1 MSGENQNTSNQENA
15 AVEEY
20 NYDRDLY
27 RCPISW
33 PFTSDKPKMTKKVY
47 SLIRKAVKENKKGII
62 KGIKDVTKSIR
73 KGHKGILVL
82 GADASPYDV
91 ISHFPMMAEEAK
103 IPYVWVPSRQD
114 LGVSTQC
121 KRATS
126 VVLLKPNESFKA
138 SYDKVALAIEDLLTS
153 EESA

>member
-1 MSGENQNTSNQENA
+1 MSDDKQKNNEQENA
-15 AVEEY
+15 PAEEY
-20 NYDRDLY
+20 DYDRELY

-73 KGHKGILVL
+73 KGQKGILVL

-91 ISHFPMMAEEAK
+91 ISHFPVMAEEAK

-126 VVLLKPNESFKA
+126 VVLLKPNEEFKA
-138 SYDKVALAIEDLLTS
+138 SYDKIVLAIEDLLTN
-153 EESA
+153 EEAS